1 MLNRRT
7 VLAGAALLACPGL
20 VSPRLARAALP
31 VPPGNALSFRIMRK
45 GDRIG
50 THSLT
55 FSQSGET
62 LTISVKVEIVVKIG
76 PIPVF
81 RYNHDNQEVWTGTA
95 LQGFDSKTNDDGKA
109 AFGRMQRSAAGF
121 QVEGSRGGLYTAPPN
136 TLVATHW
143 NKAELEAPMVNPQNG
158 ELLKLTTVPKGE
170 ELVALAS
177 GAKVK
182 ASRFALEGD
191 QPLELWYDEA
201 GTWTAL
207 LFKGQDGTPIAYEKL

>member
-7 VLAGAALLACPGL
+7 VLAGAAFLACPG
-20 VSPRLARAALP
+20 LARAALP
-31 VPPGNALSFRIMRK
+31 VPPGNALAFRIMRK

-50 THSLT
+50 THALT

-62 LTISVKVEIVVKIG
+62 LNIDVKVEIVVKIG

-81 RYNHDNQEVWTGTA
+81 RYNHDNKEVWTGTS
-95 LQGFDSKTNDDGKA
+95 LQGFESKTNDDGKP
-109 AFGRMQRSAAGF
+109 AFGRMQRSGAGF
-121 QVEGSRGGLYTAPPN
+121 QVEGSKGGLYTAPPN

-191 QPLELWYDEA
+191 QPLELWYDEN
-201 GTWTAL
+201 GVWTAL